1 MGRTGSLRLKEE
13 ARDVSREK
21 REGRGRAGLI
31 LEKFRGGGRRRLA
44 GREGGEGGKVK
55 ARFDPPFLSFAPNSI
70 SAQISSFLHRTR
82 LWTSLPS
89 DRPLHFTME
98 SSSSS
103 SKNKRMRT
111 VVASSPR
118 SSSSLRYD
126 PSLLPQAV
134 EYDAEAARKFEATRE
149 VVIQLEV
156 EGADDFVPPAP
167 ALPPPS
173 SSSSSFPPPTLSSS
187 SATPESFKNEPDSLL
202 DMIAQE
208 SIDSKPRIP
217 PIDPPPS
224 SSTEQPT
231 ELSSSSIPSQ
241 PDPQTGP
248 SFDAMETE
256 DTKPIISS
264 LEVDSINFQ
273 LAQLREQARVRR
285 SPSRNS
291 SARTRPKPL
300 RSSGS
305 RRRIA
310 SRRKLSGSCLGRSSP
325 RVTGFREF
333 KRREEGRTAKGKG
346 RSRRR
351 RQRGSGV

>member
-118 SSSSLRYD
+118 SSSSL
-126 PSLLPQAV
+126 PSW
-134 EYDAEAARKFEATRE
+134 
-149 VVIQLEV
+149 
-156 EGADDFVPPAP
+156 
-167 ALPPPS
+167 ALPS
-173 SSSSSFPPPTLSSS
+173 C
-187 SATPESFKNEPDSLL
+187 
-202 DMIAQE
+202 
-208 SIDSKPRIP
+208 SKPELIRP
-217 PIDPPPS
+217 FS
-224 SSTEQPT
+224 AST
-231 ELSSSSIPSQ
+231 
-241 PDPQTGP
+241 G
-248 SFDAMETE
+248 
-256 DTKPIISS
+256 
-264 LEVDSINFQ
+264 
-273 LAQLREQARVRR
+273 RRVRR
-285 SPSRNS
+285 RSCSQVRSYQRGGHQAGSRGSGRLHPSSTSSPSSLVKLILVPS
-291 SARTRPKPL
+291 SNL
-300 RSSGS
+300 
-305 RRRIA
+305 I
-310 SRRKLSGSCLGRSSP
+310 LLLGRS
-325 RVTGFREF
+325 RVLQE
-333 KRREEGRTAKGKG
+333 
-346 RSRRR
+346 
-351 RQRGSGV
+351 